1 MKIIGKSAHQKRA
14 EREVRRLRE
23 GIEKI
28 IGIGPDFLTVDV
40 VLEELG
46 RLLEGPGAGDGSD
59 Q

>member
-1 MKIIGKSAHQKRA
+1 MRLISKSAHQKRA

-23 GIEKI
+23 GIEEI

-40 VLEELG
+40 VLEELEH
-46 RLLEGPGAGDGSD
+46 LLEGPSRGDSSD